1 MKLIDR
7 ILTIVVTATLTS
19 AVWIVLGSSLLGDR
33 SDDAGEPDAEV
44 ETSSEPAQP
53 IGAPTAPPDAAAV
66 RPATLTMPVAGVSS
80 RALTDSFLDPRGESG
95 IRRHEA
101 IDIMAPRGTPVV
113 AAAAG
118 RVAKLH
124 RSRAGG
130 RSVYVRS
137 PDGERLYFYAN
148 LDAYADGLE
157 EGQAVAA
164 GDPLGLVGTSGTAE
178 PAAPHLHFAIYQTT
192 ADAAWW
198 EPANAINPYPLL
210 RGTQR

>member
-19 AVWIVLGSSLLGDR
+19 AVWIVLGSMFIGDG
-33 SDDAGEPDAEV
+33 SGDAGEAEAGS
-44 ETSSEPAQP
+44 EAATPPEAAEPAA
-53 IGAPTAPPDAAAV
+53 APTATPTPTATAQPAA
-66 RPATLTMPVAGVSS
+66 LTMPVTGVSPRS
-80 RALTDSFLDPRGESG
+80 LTDSFLDPRGQNG

-130 RSVYVRS
+130 RSIYVRS
-137 PDGERLYFYAN
+137 PDGERLYFYAH
-148 LDAYADGLE
+148 LDGYADGLE
-157 EGQAVAA
+157 EGQNVAA
-164 GDPLGLVGTSGTAE
+164 GDPLGLVGTSGNAE
-178 PAAPHLHFAIYQTT
+178 PAAPFCPSSRPSA
-192 ADAAWW
+192 
-198 EPANAINPYPLL
+198 
-210 RGTQR
+210 